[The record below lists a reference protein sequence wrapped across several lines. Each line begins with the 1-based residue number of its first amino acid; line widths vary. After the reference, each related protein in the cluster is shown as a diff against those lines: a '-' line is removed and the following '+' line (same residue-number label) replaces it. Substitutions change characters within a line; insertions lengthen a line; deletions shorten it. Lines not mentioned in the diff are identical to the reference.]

1 MAFWVSLLSIMQTSV
16 LKLIN
21 QWYSHFFTADKL
33 SMALVIAIFVAA
45 WIWISTSKNVKY
57 CHNATTK
64 CKLRCIVI
72 TLTLILVHML
82 SIWQNSFPFPWPKCR
97 CFISKSLVSL
107 QHVTCIK
114 AFWKIVL
121 FRLSFIWLILALPRD
136 GTKKFSCPGVPLPQ
150 DKGRNKNPGT
160 NSSVSGQN

>member
-1 MAFWVSLLSIMQTSV
+1 
-16 LKLIN
+16 
-21 QWYSHFFTADKL
+21 
-33 SMALVIAIFVAA
+33 MALVIAIFVAA

-121 FRLSFIWLILALPRD
+121 FRLSFIWLTLVLPRD
-136 GTKKFSCPGVPLPQ
+136 GTKNFLVPGSLCPKTRAGTKILGQTPLFWDKMNFYFSNCSKKILERHFLF
-150 DKGRNKNPGT
+150 KIMLFLF
-160 NSSVSGQN
+160 